1 MDERGRGVT
10 AFRLC
15 VDLNVWVRQFL
26 AEAAGRR
33 GTASQVIV
41 QAVLDGRAGVGP
53 LQLVISHTMLSRLQ
67 TVMTRRGVDAET
79 ARHFTDTIASFALL
93 GPAPE
98 FPHLVLGGG
107 AQPTR
112 EAIRQICDP
121 YDPSFVHEP
130 YDPEDGR
137 VLDTALA
144 GRADALVTGNFRDFA
159 HYADDVVARGRVHIR
174 TTAGASLWIV
184 HHEDMARWLQ
194 TGLRPGRSADLA
206 GPRAAA
212 RPAPASQVDPEAPL
226 SDDTRP

>member
-107 AQPTR
+107 VQPTR